1 MSAVA
6 RDYSVYRT
14 AEQQQIL
21 FGVDALTG
29 LADLV
34 GELAVRRPLVVT
46 SPSVATRTSVL
57 DRVRKALPSSAEPAV
72 FTDSREHTPIAAVV
86 DAYELAREHGA
97 DGIIGV
103 GGGSAMD
110 TAKGVAIALATGSPD
125 ISPYVGSLQ
134 RHGRNLRYTDS
145 VDASVPVLQI
155 PTTLSAAEATQ
166 QAGIT
171 LASGIKEQFYHP
183 AVQASGIILDPV
195 LTVETPVHLW
205 LSTGIKALDHA
216 VEVAYSRFS
225 NDVAQA
231 LALQTIR
238 LVATCLPRSR
248 DEPQDLLQRARLQVG
263 AWMVLHGSL
272 ATSCGVGLDHALVHR
287 LGGYYGIPHG
297 IATCVTLPYAMEAN
311 RPAATTAL
319 ADIAHWGF
327 GVEFG
332 ASNDIAAQ
340 AAISRVRGL
349 IASLGMPD
357 RLRQWVPDPATMD
370 HLVPLVLADTAM
382 AGNPRRDLT
391 SGDVVQ
397 LLHRAW

>member
-166 QAGIT
+166 QAE
-171 LASGIKEQFYHP
+171 SHWHP
-183 AVQASGIILDPV
+183 GSKSSSTTRPSKPAESSW
-195 LTVETPVHLW
+195 TP
-205 LSTGIKALDHA
+205 
-216 VEVAYSRFS
+216 
-225 NDVAQA
+225 
-231 LALQTIR
+231 
-238 LVATCLPRSR
+238 C
-248 DEPQDLLQRARLQVG
+248 
-263 AWMVLHGSL
+263 
-272 ATSCGVGLDHALVHR
+272 
-287 LGGYYGIPHG
+287 
-297 IATCVTLPYAMEAN
+297 
-311 RPAATTAL
+311 
-319 ADIAHWGF
+319 
-327 GVEFG
+327 
-332 ASNDIAAQ
+332 
-340 AAISRVRGL
+340 
-349 IASLGMPD
+349 
-357 RLRQWVPDPATMD
+357 
-370 HLVPLVLADTAM
+370 
-382 AGNPRRDLT
+382 
-391 SGDVVQ
+391 
-397 LLHRAW
+397 